1 MTSDIKTT
9 RGARCTAGGFRGCWS
24 SVDAQNHG
32 GGLVLFREVN
42 IKGVVLPEKVVD
54 KNTREALTRWNS
66 CRGLTTAVAESHS
79 IRVRRLT
86 NYDKHWTGIG
96 QCCDS
101 KSSVPETLL
110 HGIIKRLSQIKYPM
124 CERSQINL
132 LYYQS
137 QFRNN
142 SSSNCCK
149 PTFEPA
155 KIDRWSRQPVG
166 PNCMGRPSNFLT
178 ALEAVTC
185 QFQQSTPSNRKYTTF
200 IRMRHLK

>member
-1 MTSDIKTT
+1 MTSDIKPT
-9 RGARCTAGGFRGCWS
+9 RGTRCTAGGFRGCWP

-32 GGLVLFREVN
+32 GGLVLFRAVD

-54 KNTREALTRWNS
+54 KNTREALTHWIS
-66 CRGLTTAVAESHS
+66 CRGLTTALAESHS
-79 IRVRRLT
+79 ILVRRLT

-101 KSSVPETLL
+101 ESLV

-137 QFRNN
+137 QFRN
-142 SSSNCCK
+142 
-149 PTFEPA
+149 
-155 KIDRWSRQPVG
+155 
-166 PNCMGRPSNFLT
+166 
-178 ALEAVTC
+178 
-185 QFQQSTPSNRKYTTF
+185 
-200 IRMRHLK
+200 